1 MLRQRPGT
9 SQAVRDRALVAAER
23 CHDGRI
29 GSDRPLVGGTAQHQ
43 PAVLGEGGFH
53 QRGLAHTAFPGDQ
66 KDPAV
71 APRSGR
77 DRVAER
83 GQLPLSAD

>member
-9 SQAVRDRALVAAER
+9 SQAVKDRALVAAEC
-23 CHDGRI
+23 CHDGRV
-29 GSDRPLVGGTAQHQ
+29 GSDRPLVGATAQHQ

-66 KDPAV
+66 KDRAV
-71 APRSGR
+71 AARSGR

-83 GQLPLSAD
+83 RVLPLPAD